1 MEISKIPSAGFQD
14 NVKFRNIIINGDMS
28 IAQRGTSA
36 TGLGNAD
43 NGYHT
48 CDRWKFQEIGSPTGV
63 FTQSQSTDVPSG
75 QGFATSLKMDCTTA
89 DTSLASDDW
98 LKIEHKIEGQNIQY
112 LKYGTSS
119 AQSLTLSFWVKS
131 SKTGTYGVGLF
142 QTGDNRHNESN
153 YTINSANTWEKKTIT
168 YSGDTNTT
176 PDNDNTEEL
185 RLWFTLLAGTGVSGG
200 TQPTSWSSY
209 NVLNVAPT
217 NQVNLSDSTSNEW
230 YITGIQLEAGTTA
243 SDFEFL
249 PVDVNLKRCERYY
262 ETLTTGAQQNFG
274 TGLYY
279 NNGKIFHC
287 PRYRTTKRAVPSL
300 DQVTGTNIY
309 SFFRNNTADNF
320 NGFDQLSNRTTET
333 CAELDCD
340 TNVSGTAG
348 QAGFFRTGT
357 SATTAFVAFDAEL

>member
-1 MEISKIPSAGFQD
+1 MAISKIPSAGFQD

-28 IAQRGTSA
+28 IAQRGTSQ

-48 CDRWKFQEIGSPTGV
+48 CDRWKFQETGSPTGV

-142 QTGDNRHNESN
+142 QTGDNRHIESN
-153 YTINSANTWEKKTIT
+153 YTINSADTWEKKIIT
-168 YSGDTNTT
+168 YSGDTNTA

-217 NQVNLSDSTSNEW
+217 NQVNLSDSTSNDW
-230 YITGIQLEAGTTA
+230 YITGVQLEAGTTA

-249 PVDVNLKRCERYY
+249 PHDANLHRCHRYCNA
-262 ETLTTGAQQNFG
+262 TLNYGDGNTAANRHYTGAHATHGYIQTDITTMRATPSVTYSVHGGSITHN
-274 TGLYY
+274 YSSPS
-279 NNGKIFHC
+279 KIVLVAINDTSVMA
-287 PRYRTTKRAVPSL
+287 YDLIA
-300 DQVTGTNIY
+300 
-309 SFFRNNTADNF
+309 
-320 NGFDQLSNRTTET
+320 E
-333 CAELDCD
+333 AEL
-340 TNVSGTAG
+340 
-348 QAGFFRTGT
+348 
-357 SATTAFVAFDAEL
+357 

>member
-1 MEISKIPSAGFQD
+1 MAISKIPSAGFQD

-28 IAQRGTSA
+28 IAQRGTST

-48 CDRWKFQEIGSPTGV
+48 CDRWKFQETGSPTGV

-142 QTGDNRHNESN
+142 QTGDNRHIESN
-153 YTINSANTWEKKTIT
+153 YTINSADTWEKKIIT
-168 YSGDTNTT
+168 YSGDTNTA

-217 NQVNLSDSTSNEW
+217 NQVNLSDSTDNEW
-230 YITGIQLEAGTTA
+230 YITGVQLEAGETA

-249 PVDVNLKRCERYY
+249 PVDVNLQRCQRYY
-262 ETLTTGAQQNFG
+262 
-274 TGLYY
+274 
-279 NNGKIFHC
+279 
-287 PRYRTTKRAVPSL
+287 
-300 DQVTGTNIY
+300 QVY
-309 SFFRNNTADNF
+309 SPPPLR
-320 NGFDQLSNRTTET
+320 GISP
-333 CAELDCD
+333 
-340 TNVSGTAG
+340 SGTVVNRLGMSLVQVMRASPSSVSDSLRLHDG
-348 QAGFFRTGT
+348 ASNTTTTSISSSYTSTHAVEYDYNVGSSY
-357 SATTAFVAFDAEL
+357 SATHRPVAVWNDLTGNRKLRLDAEL

>member
-1 MEISKIPSAGFQD
+1 MAISKIPSAGFQD

-249 PVDVNLKRCERYY
+249 PVDVNLQRCQRYY
-262 ETLTTGAQQNFG
+262 QVITSGSSDIFG
-274 TGLYY
+274 TGFNYASNQVRSYNFYY
-279 NNGKIFHC
+279 RELRG
-287 PRYRTTKRAVPSL
+287 TPSL
-300 DQVTGTNIY
+300 DIETGSGYYALLRNGAVDNLNTFQLDGRTNKKSYGII
-309 SFFRNNTADNF
+309 N
-320 NGFDQLSNRTTET
+320 TTE
-333 CAELDCD
+333 A
-340 TNVSGTAG
+340 SGTAG
-348 QAGFFRTGT
+348 QAGFLRTQN
-357 SATTAFVAFDAEL
+357 ANAFIAFDAEL

>member
-142 QTGDNRHNESN
+142 QTGDNKHIESN
-153 YTINSANTWEKKTIT
+153 YTINSADTWEKKIIT
-168 YSGDTNTT
+168 YSGDTNTA

-230 YITGIQLEAGTTA
+230 YITGVQLEAGTTA

-249 PVDVNLKRCERYY
+249 PVDVNLARCQRYFY
-262 ETLTTGAQQNFG
+262 KAIGTMYGGRYGSGTSFTGGILPVTMRAQPTASYSSVRTTTG
-274 TGLYY
+274 
-279 NNGKIFHC
+279 
-287 PRYRTTKRAVPSL
+287 
-300 DQVTGTNIY
+300 
-309 SFFRNNTADNF
+309 
-320 NGFDQLSNRTTET
+320 LS
-333 CAELDCD
+333 AY
-340 TNVSGTAG
+340 V
-348 QAGFFRTGT
+348 
-357 SATTAFVAFDAEL
+357 SATQVQYIMTHTSGFVASLTADAEL